1 MQDARIKKEYTYF
14 ERFYLRAGYTSSYI
28 HTHTH
33 TYIYIYTHMGQ
44 RLSDKQE
51 LWVGRLVG
59 LGGNMS

>member
-1 MQDARIKKEYTYF
+1 MCE
-14 ERFYLRAGYTSSYI
+14 SSYAHTLTSI
-28 HTHTH
+28 HT
-33 TYIYIYTHMGQ
+33 GQ